1 MGNSFGLSGLGL
13 SQNLEV
19 NSIKRI
25 RLHVPPSSDGA
36 PSDGESVSA
45 IKGEELAE
53 RDELLGE
60 RDAVVTQ
67 LQAEIAALRA
77 QITAAAMPCC
87 LC

>member
-1 MGNSFGLSGLGL
+1 M
-13 SQNLEV
+13 
-19 NSIKRI
+19 
-25 RLHVPPSSDGA
+25 PPSSDGA

-60 RDAVVTQ
+60 RNAVVTQ